1 MKKNITICLAALF
14 LLSVF
19 TEVLPKDQDVKE
31 HKRFASIRGV
41 DFEPMELTKV
51 NPYLMMPVPRPWEK
65 HYLESK
71 NGDKIFIVSDLNP
84 RFALSIMFSIIP
96 DTRSSYEDIVKKSRK
111 EDFGKEKIKNI
122 KIIEEADQTGADKKE
137 LSFGA
142 NIVTGNTLIGYYYF
156 KDIKSTIKVHTNIV
170 FVDPFEDEE
179 WNFIIMTVMK
189 MMLEIERYNYR

>member
-1 MKKNITICLAALF
+1 MKKYITICLAALF

-19 TEVLPKDQDVKE
+19 TEVLPGDQEAKA
-31 HKRFASIRGV
+31 HKTFKTIRGV
-41 DFEPMELTKV
+41 DFEPMERTKV
-51 NPYLMMPVPRPWEK
+51 NPYLMMPVPRPWKK

-84 RFALSIMFSIIP
+84 RFALSIMFSVIP

-111 EDFGKEKIKNI
+111 ADFGKEKIKNI
-122 KIIEEADQTGADKKE
+122 EFIKEVDQTGADKKE
-137 LSFGA
+137 LLFGA
-142 NIVTGNTLIGYYYF
+142 NIVSGNTVAAYYYF

-179 WNFIIMTVMK
+179 WKFIIKTVLR
-189 MMLEIERYNYR
+189 MMLEIERYN